1 MKKEIL
7 QEIVKRKLL
16 KEDFAVL
23 TNLSTGN
30 SEIFDSKKFLS
41 KEFESY
47 KNEIKNF
54 FNLKKNGVIEN
65 TEIFILNYIKP
76 VEVIIVG
83 AVHIAQY
90 LVDLL
95 KNFNFF
101 VTIIDPR
108 KYFTTEQRFKNVKI
122 INDWPKN
129 ALEKIETNSNFA
141 LITLT
146 HDPKIDDP
154 ALNFALK
161 NKFFYV
167 GALGSKKTHENR
179 CKRLKEAGFD
189 EKEIKSIH
197 GPIGIKFGGK
207 STPEIALSIVAQ
219 LVSET
224 NKLLLNSS
232 TE

>member
-1 MKKEIL
+1 MKTEILKEI
-7 QEIVKRKLL
+7 IKKKLSR
-16 KEDFAVL
+16 EDFAVL
-23 TNLSTGN
+23 TNLSTGK
-30 SEIFDSKKFLS
+30 SEIFDTQKLLS
-41 KEFESY
+41 KEFENY
-47 KNEIKNF
+47 ENEIKNYY
-54 FNLKKNGVIEN
+54 NLKKNGVIDG

-76 VEVIIVG
+76 IEVIIVG

-90 LVDLL
+90 LIDLL
-95 KNFNFF
+95 KNFNFV

-108 KYFTTEQRFKNVKI
+108 KYFITEQRFKNIKI
-122 INDWPKN
+122 INEWPKN
-129 ALEKIETNSNFA
+129 ALEKIKTSSNFA

-154 ALNFALK
+154 ALNYALK
-161 NKFFYV
+161 NKFFYI

-189 EKEIKSIH
+189 EKAIASIH

-224 NKLLLNSS
+224 NKLLLNS
-232 TE
+232 EN

>member
-23 TNLSTGN
+23 TNLATGN

>member
-1 MKKEIL
+1 MKTEILKEI
-7 QEIVKRKLL
+7 IKRNSL

-30 SEIFDSKKFLS
+30 SEIFDSKNLLG
-41 KEFESY
+41 KEF
-47 KNEIKNF
+47 KNYENKIKNF
-54 FNLKKNGVIEN
+54 YNLKKNGIIDG
-65 TEIFILNYIKP
+65 TQIFILNYIKP

-90 LVDLL
+90 LIDLL
-95 KNFNFF
+95 KNFNFI

-108 KYFTTEQRFKNVKI
+108 KYFTTEQRFQKVKI
-122 INDWPKN
+122 INEWPNN
-129 ALEKIETNSNFA
+129 ALEKMETNKNFA

-154 ALNFALK
+154 ALSYALK
-161 NKFFYV
+161 NKFFYI

-179 CKRLKEAGFD
+179 CKRLKEAGFG
-189 EKEIKSIH
+189 EKEIRSIH

-224 NKLLLNSS
+224 NKLLLNSKN
-232 TE
+232 

>member
-1 MKKEIL
+1 MKTEILKEI
-7 QEIVKRKLL
+7 IKRNSL

-30 SEIFDSKKFLS
+30 SEIFDSKNLLS
-41 KEFESY
+41 KEF
-47 KNEIKNF
+47 KNYENKINNF
-54 FNLKKNGVIEN
+54 YNLKKNGIIDG
-65 TEIFILNYIKP
+65 TQIFILNYIKP

-90 LVDLL
+90 LIDLL
-95 KNFNFF
+95 KNFNFI

-108 KYFTTEQRFKNVKI
+108 KYFTTEQRFQKVKI
-122 INDWPKN
+122 INEWPKN
-129 ALEKIETNSNFA
+129 ALEKIETNTNFA

-154 ALNFALK
+154 ALSYALK
-161 NKFFYV
+161 NKFFYI

-179 CKRLKEAGFD
+179 CKRLKEAGFG
-189 EKEIKSIH
+189 EKEIRSIH

-219 LVSET
+219 LVLET
-224 NKLLLNSS
+224 NKILLNSKN
-232 TE
+232 

>member
-7 QEIVKRKLL
+7 KEIIKKKSL
-16 KEDFAVL
+16 KKDFAVL

-41 KEFESY
+41 KEFEGF
-47 KNEIKNF
+47 KDEITNF
-54 FNLKKNGVIEN
+54 YNLKKNGIIEE

-90 LVDLL
+90 LIDLL
-95 KNFNFF
+95 KNFNFV

-129 ALEKIETNSNFA
+129 ALEKIETNSKFA

-154 ALNFALK
+154 ALNYALE

-179 CKRLKEAGFD
+179 CKRLKESGFN

-224 NKLLLNSS
+224 NKLLSNFS